1 MSRLPVEV
9 VIPLRWNA
17 SRPGY
22 DQEVAELTAY
32 LHDISQLCDVTV
44 VDGSADDV
52 RRRHVERWSPY
63 ARLLEPEGTGT
74 NGKVVASMTGIRHAR
89 HELVVL
95 ADDDVRHDA
104 TTVTQLLD
112 LVTGADVVRP
122 QNVYD
127 RWPWPA
133 RWDFAR
139 CLVNRAFG
147 ADWPGTFMLRRDA
160 ILGMGGWSAE
170 VLFENLQLVRTALA
184 HGLRVL
190 NAPQLVVLRTPPTTE
205 HFWSQRVRQAYDD
218 FAQPRRLVAELALL
232 PALLVSAARRP
243 RLLLVPVAGALA
255 LGEIGRRRF
264 GIAPAPRTSA
274 LWCPV
279 WLVERSV
286 CVWIA
291 FGSWCRGG
299 VRYHGRRVRH
309 AALPVPTSVPEM
321 LPSPHVTT
329 RHDTR
334 LRSISSEGRLNGC
347 EATISGRPTGE
358 ASRRSP

>member
-1 MSRLPVEV
+1 MRSTGATAGIVPGRVLRCCAVSRFPVEV

-17 SRPGY
+17 SRPRY
-22 DQEVAELTAY
+22 DEEVAEFGAY
-32 LHDISQLCDVTV
+32 LSALSQLCDVTV
-44 VDGSADDV
+44 VDGSEDDT
-52 RRRHVERWSPY
+52 RRRHVEQWSPY

-74 NGKVVASMTGIRHAR
+74 NGKVVGSVTGIRHAR

-104 TTVTQLLD
+104 ATLTLLLD
-112 LVTGADVVRP
+112 LVAGADLVRP

-127 RWPWPA
+127 DWPWPA

-147 ADWPGTFMLRRDA
+147 ADWPGTFALRRNA
-160 ILGMGGWSAE
+160 ILAMGGWSAE
-170 VLFENLQLVRTALA
+170 VLFENLQLVRTAQA
-184 HGLRVL
+184 HGLRVV
-190 NAPQLVVLRTPPTTE
+190 NAPHLVVLRTPPTGE

-218 FAQPRRLVAELALL
+218 FAQPARLVAELALL
-232 PALLVSAARRP
+232 PVLVAIAARRP
-243 RLLLVPVAGALA
+243 QLLLVPMAAAVG
-255 LGEIGRRRF
+255 LGEVGRRRF
-264 GIAPAPRTSA
+264 RVVPAPRTSA

-279 WLVERSV
+279 WLLERSV

-309 AALPVPTSVPEM
+309 AGLPVRTDRGWLSA
-321 LPSPHVTT
+321 S
-329 RHDTR
+329 
-334 LRSISSEGRLNGC
+334 
-347 EATISGRPTGE
+347 ASG
-358 ASRRSP
+358 

>member
-1 MSRLPVEV
+1 VSRLPVEV
-9 VIPLRWNA
+9 VIPLRWNT

-22 DQEVAELTAY
+22 DDDVAELTAY
-32 LHDISQLCDVTV
+32 LRDISQLCDVTV
-44 VDGSADDV
+44 VDGSDDDV
-52 RRRHVERWSPY
+52 RQRHVDHWSPF
-63 ARLLEPEGTGT
+63 ARLLQPEGMGT
-74 NGKVVASMTGIRHAR
+74 NGKVVGSMTGIRRAR

-104 TTVTQLLD
+104 TTLTRLLD
-112 LVTGADVVRP
+112 LLDGADVVRP

-147 ADWPGTFMLRRDA
+147 ADWPGTFALRRNAIDA
-160 ILGMGGWSAE
+160 MRGWNTE
-170 VLFENLQLVRTALA
+170 VLFENLQLVRTAQA
-184 HGLRVL
+184 HGLRVV
-190 NAPQLVVLRTPPTTE
+190 NAPQLVVVRTPPSAE

-218 FAQPRRLVAELALL
+218 FAQPARLAAELALL
-232 PALLVSAARRP
+232 PVLVAIAARRP
-243 RLLLVPVAGALA
+243 RLLLAPTAAAVA
-255 LGEIGRRRF
+255 LGEVGRRRY
-264 GIAPAPRTSA
+264 GRVPAPQTSA

-279 WLVERSV
+279 WLLERSV

-309 AALPVPTSVPEM
+309 AALPVR
-321 LPSPHVTT
+321 T
-329 RHDTR
+329 RM
-334 LRSISSEGRLNGC
+334 
-347 EATISGRPTGE
+347 A
-358 ASRRSP
+358 

>member
-1 MSRLPVEV
+1 MRSQTARVRRSPRTSGTGLEHHEEGADVGEGHADVLGVTTAETARVPLEV

-22 DQEVAELTAY
+22 DGEVAELAAY
-32 LHDISQLCDVTV
+32 LRDISQLCDVTV
-44 VDGSADDV
+44 VDGSPDDV
-52 RRRHVERWSPY
+52 RWWHVEQWSPY

-74 NGKVVASMTGIRHAR
+74 NGKVVGAMTGIRHAR
-89 HELVVL
+89 HDVVVM

-104 TTVTQLLD
+104 VTLTRLLD
-112 LVTGADVVRP
+112 LVAGADLVRP

-147 ADWPGTFMLRRDA
+147 ADWPGTFAVRRNA
-160 ILGMGGWSAE
+160 ILAMGGWSAE
-170 VLFENLQLVRTALA
+170 VLFENRQLVRTARA
-184 HGLRVL
+184 HALRVV
-190 NAPQLVVLRTPPTTE
+190 NAPQLVVLRTPPTSE

-218 FAQPRRLVAELALL
+218 FAQPPRLVAELALL
-232 PALLVSAARRP
+232 PVLLAIVARRP
-243 RLLLVPVAGALA
+243 RLLLIPVAAAAA

-264 GIAPAPRTSA
+264 GIVPAPRTSA

-279 WLVERSV
+279 WLLERSV

-291 FGSWCRGG
+291 LGSWCRGG

-309 AALPVPTSVPEM
+309 AGLPVRTG
-321 LPSPHVTT
+321 
-329 RHDTR
+329 
-334 LRSISSEGRLNGC
+334 RS
-347 EATISGRPTGE
+347 
-358 ASRRSP
+358 